1 MSIFNW
7 DVFDP
12 IFSWTEPD
20 DYTIEYCINFRII
33 LGRSFP
39 RASINITIP
48 ADNDALEGTEVLSVI
63 PEVRSLYESSLA
75 SNIFIQHTS
84 IQINDT
90 TGN

>member
-20 DYTIEYCINFRII
+20 DYTNEYCLYY
-33 LGRSFP
+33 LGLSRSFP
-39 RASINITIP
+39 RVSINITIP

>member
-20 DYTIEYCINFRII
+20 DYTTEYCRSGFV
-33 LGRSFP
+33 LSRSFP
-39 RASINITIP
+39 RASINFIIP
-48 ADNDALEGTEVLSVI
+48 ADNDALEGTEVLLVI
-63 PEVRSLYESSLA
+63 PDVISPYESSLA
-75 SNIFIQHTS
+75 RNIFFQHTS